1 MADRKR
7 LATAHL
13 VVIAGHGIICL
24 VRMGLAQRRLRLA
37 VGLAAICAGAVG
49 CGEDE
54 HHVRGTPDAQH
65 AREVAGDP
73 YALNCGD
80 LARQRRHPDSEKLV
94 IRAEFALAREP
105 ALRRRVA
112 SMTENRVG
120 RSVYWALSE
129 TCKGGAPSFEPAR
142 LAVEAVRRGRYL
154 VQPRSGSW
162 SSAERWWKAHPE
174 DRPEPHRGSSTQ
186 RGPSR
191 GPE

>member
-1 MADRKR
+1 M
-7 LATAHL
+7 
-13 VVIAGHGIICL
+13 VVAGGGIIRF
-24 VRMGLAQRRLRLA
+24 VRMGLVQSWLRLA
-37 VGLAAICAGAVG
+37 VGLAAVCTMAAG

-54 HHVRGTPDAQH
+54 HRVRGTPDAQH
-65 AREVAGDP
+65 AREVADDP

-80 LARQRRHPDSEKLV
+80 LARQRQHPDSEKLV
-94 IRAEFALAREP
+94 IRAEFALARVP

-129 TCKGGAPSFEPAR
+129 MCKGRAPSFEPAR
-142 LAVEAVRRGRYL
+142 LAVEAVRRGKYL

-174 DRPEPHRGSSTQ
+174 DRPEPRDGS
-186 RGPSR
+186 
-191 GPE
+191 